1 MPAGPQSKIT
11 DFSHHDV
18 EFARD
23 PFNTLEHLLEDKPVA
38 WSTKHGG
45 FWVVNRF
52 ADVTAAFR
60 DYATFSS
67 CKGAAIPALNLGGGH
82 IPVSLDP
89 PAHSAY
95 RKVLN
100 PWFTA
105 EAITKRENGIRQF
118 VRGVIEPLAQA
129 GEWDFVRDVANVV
142 PGSMI
147 LGIIGLGA
155 ERRQEFLERM
165 ELGMTHQGTDDPD
178 VLARVQRDKEWID
191 NEILTCMR
199 ARREH
204 PEDDLMSVLAN
215 DPLGDGTVLTDEQM
229 LGIGMLLVLA
239 GFHTTSAAFAAMMVH
254 LSLHHDQR
262 DRLRADPALI
272 PAAVEE
278 IIRVYSPATAEG
290 RYLTRDCEL
299 GGETLEQGD
308 MVLLNIA
315 AANKDPRKF
324 EDPLRVDFDRDN
336 RRAISFGWGVHRC
349 LGQHLAKAIL
359 RIEIETVLE
368 LMPEFEIDH
377 ENTVRSDAMGVGFVH
392 DRVPAR
398 LVRR

>member
-1 MPAGPQSKIT
+1 MPAGPQTRIT

-23 PFNTLEHLLEDKPVA
+23 PFNTLNHLLEEKPVA
-38 WSTKHGG
+38 WSTKHDG
-45 FWVVNRF
+45 FWVLNRF
-52 ADVTAAFR
+52 EDVTAAFR
-60 DYATFSS
+60 DYKTFSS
-67 CKGAAIPALNLGGGH
+67 RRGAAIPALNLGGGH

-89 PAHSAY
+89 PAHAAY
-95 RKVLN
+95 RNILN

-105 EAITKRENGIRQF
+105 DAISKREPEIRTF
-118 VRGVIEPLAQA
+118 VRGVVAALAEA

-142 PGSMI
+142 PGTVT
-147 LGIIGLGA
+147 LGIIGLGS
-155 ERRQEFLERM
+155 ERRKEFLERM
-165 ELGMTHQGTDDPD
+165 ELGMSHQGSSDPEI
-178 VLARVQRDKEWID
+178 LARVRQDKEWID
-191 NEILTCMR
+191 AEILSCMR
-199 ARREH
+199 ARRAH
-204 PEDDLMSVLAN
+204 PQDDLMSVLAN
-215 DPLGDGTVLTDEQM
+215 DPLGDGTELSDEQM

-239 GFHTTSAAFAAMMVH
+239 GFHTTSAAFAAMMIH
-254 LSLHHDQR
+254 LAQHPDQR
-262 DRLRADPALI
+262 ELLRSDPDRI
-272 PAAVEE
+272 PAAIEE

-290 RYLTRDCEL
+290 RYITRDVAV
-299 GGETLEQGD
+299 GGETLNEGD

-368 LMPEFEIDH
+368 LMPDFEIDQ
-377 ENTVRSDAMGVGFVH
+377 ENVVRSDAMGVGFVH

-398 LVRR
+398 KGK